1 MVEKVAVFKI
11 FISIVSNKLGDWW
24 LQQRMRLHADARRPF
39 DTMLLLISWCL
50 WKERNNRTFQGT
62 SADLQAIYHAVIS
75 EADEWISA
83 GISTLHAVF
92 PVWSQNLFIV

>member
-1 MVEKVAVFKI
+1 MVEKVAVFKN

-24 LQQRMRLHADARRPF
+24 LQQRMRLHDDARRPF

-75 EADEWISA
+75 EAEEWIRT

-92 PVWSQNLFIV
+92 PVWSQNLFIM